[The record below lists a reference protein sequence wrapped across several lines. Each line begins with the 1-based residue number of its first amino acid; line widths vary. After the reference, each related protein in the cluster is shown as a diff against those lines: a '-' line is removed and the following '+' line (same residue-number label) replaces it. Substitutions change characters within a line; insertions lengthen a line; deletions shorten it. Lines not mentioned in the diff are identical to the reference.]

1 VSTVV
6 ELVRTHA
13 REKARSVAHDADD
26 RPVLGVDTDVVLTSP
41 AHSTG
46 TGARELDDE
55 SVLELEVFGDMSV
68 GQGCCY
74 SRDLRCHE
82 IGRAQPTRFLL
93 GDPEEAVVFV
103 VKHDLSM
110 RGRFGSKD
118 GRRACDTFE
127 RHALKVEAG
136 FFPQFAS
143 GSVMR
148 FLAPLNRPCGRRP
161 RPFALEI
168 TAACVP
174 PVQDQELARPMTV
187 SPHDDASSTYA
198 LSAVTVSHASSVT
211 RA

>member
-1 VSTVV
+1 M
-6 ELVRTHA
+6 
-13 REKARSVAHDADD
+13 
-26 RPVLGVDTDVVLTSP
+26 G
-41 AHSTG
+41 
-46 TGARELDDE
+46 
-55 SVLELEVFGDMSV
+55 V

-74 SRDLRCHE
+74 SRDLRGHE
-82 IGRAQPTRFLL
+82 IGRAHPTRFLL

-103 VKHDLSM
+103 VKDDLNI
-110 RGRFGSKD
+110 RGRFGCKD

-136 FFPQFAS
+136 FFPQFAF

-168 TAACVP
+168 TASRVSS
-174 PVQDQELARPMTV
+174 VQDQELARPVTV

-198 LSAVTVSHASSVT
+198 LSAVSVSHPPSVT
-211 RA
+211 RT